1 MANKTQNNKT
11 KKAKQQGGKRK
22 PSAWNV
28 FVKKVSKEN
37 PGKSFKDVLKMAS
50 TLKKK
55 GAMKK

>member
-1 MANKTQNNKT
+1 MGGT
-11 KKAKQQGGKRK
+11 KKKVGGKRK

-37 PGKSFKDVLKMAS
+37 PGKSFKEVLKMAS

-55 GAMKK
+55 GAMKKK

>member
-1 MANKTQNNKT
+1 MAGRKTLK
-11 KKAKQQGGKRK
+11 GGKRK

-28 FVKKVSKEN
+28 FVKKVGKEN